1 MVNLVAEP
9 SVPSPSAPS
18 DGRGGGTRIMLL
30 STFSD
35 TITGIEFMVSE
46 RLNLRRS
53 PDFFTV
59 ATAAGALGC
68 AELTLV
74 ADEVVDVEVEESRLG
89 KEPSLLLNTTLKF

>member
-1 MVNLVAEP
+1 MVNLVGGPSSAP
-9 SVPSPSAPS
+9 SVPS

-30 STFSD
+30 STFSE
-35 TITGIEFMVSE
+35 TMTGMEFMVRE

-59 ATAAGALGC
+59 AATAGALGC

-74 ADEVVDVEVEESRLG
+74 ADDVVDVEVKESLLG
-89 KEPSLLLNTTLKF
+89 NEPSLYINKMVFI